1 MLFLAL
7 QSLDLFVRDFL
18 LDCFLRV
25 ESRGDWRRMKVG
37 LIGHRGAGKTTI
49 FNMLTGLQAQTGG
62 FGGKE
67 ELHLGVIK
75 VPDPRIDKLSAIFKP
90 KKTTYAE
97 IRFSDFP
104 PSEDEN
110 LKSNQALVAQMREVD
125 AITLV
130 LRNFGADAKP
140 LRELNDHMT
149 EMILADL
156 AVVENRRS
164 RLKKEKARPQEEA
177 LLARCAEALEN
188 EQSLRALSFSADEE
202 NLASGFG
209 FLSRKPLLVIFN
221 QPEEQAG
228 KPLEAAHRRE
238 LDDRG
243 LQGLALAGKVEM
255 EIAQLDEGDRVAFLK
270 EIGID
275 EPARERFIRAS
286 YALLNLI
293 SFFTAGEDEVR
304 AWTIT
309 LGTVAKKAA
318 GKIHSDIERGF
329 IRAEVIAY
337 DEFIVYG
344 SEAKCR
350 EAGKLRLE
358 GKDYPV
364 KDADIIHF
372 RFAV

>member
-1 MLFLAL
+1 
-7 QSLDLFVRDFL
+7 
-18 LDCFLRV
+18 
-25 ESRGDWRRMKVG
+25 MKVG

-67 ELHLGVIK
+67 EIHLGVIK
-75 VPDPRIDKLSAIFKP
+75 VPDARIDKLSAIFKP

-97 IRFSDFP
+97 IRFTDFP
-104 PSEDEN
+104 PSEGEEN
-110 LKSNQALVAQMREVD
+110 LKSNQAMVAQMREVD

-130 LRNFGADAKP
+130 LRDFGADAKP
-140 LRELNDHMT
+140 IKELTDLMT

-164 RLKKEKARPQEEA
+164 RLKKEKARPQEEV
-177 LLARCAEALEN
+177 LLARCADALEN

-202 NLASGFG
+202 SLASGFG

-221 QPEEQAG
+221 EPEEQAA
-228 KPLEAAHRRE
+228 KPLDPAYQQE
-238 LDDRG
+238 LNRRG

-255 EIAQLDEGDRVAFLK
+255 EIAQLDENDRVGFLK

-309 LGTVAKKAA
+309 QGTVAKKAA

-329 IRAEVIAY
+329 IRAEVVAY
-337 DEFIVYG
+337 EDFIVYG
-344 SEAKCR
+344 SEAKCK

-358 GKDYPV
+358 GKEYLV

>member
-1 MLFLAL
+1 
-7 QSLDLFVRDFL
+7 
-18 LDCFLRV
+18 
-25 ESRGDWRRMKVG
+25 MKVG

-67 ELHLGVIK
+67 EIHLGVIK
-75 VPDPRIDKLSAIFKP
+75 VPDARIDKLSQIFKP

-97 IRFSDFP
+97 IRFTDFP
-104 PSEDEN
+104 PSEGEEN
-110 LKSNQALVAQMREVD
+110 LKSNQALVTQMREVD

-130 LRNFGADAKP
+130 LRDFGAGANPIK
-140 LRELNDHMT
+140 ELNDLMT

-177 LLARCAEALEN
+177 LLTRCSEALEN
-188 EQSLRALSFSADEE
+188 EVSLRTLSFSADEE

-209 FLSRKPLLVIFN
+209 FLSRKPVLVIFN
-221 QPEEQAG
+221 QSEEQAG
-228 KPLEAAHRRE
+228 QSLSSSYQEE
-238 LDDRG
+238 LDRRQ

-255 EIAQLDEGDRVAFLK
+255 EIAQLDENDRTAFLR
-270 EIGID
+270 EIGIE

-293 SFFTAGEDEVR
+293 SFFTTGEDEVR

-309 LGTVAKKAA
+309 QGAVARKAA

-329 IRAEVIAY
+329 IRAEVVPY
-337 DEFIVYG
+337 DEFVIYG
-344 SEAKCR
+344 SDAKCK

-358 GKDYPV
+358 GKDYIV
-364 KDADIIHF
+364 QDGDIIHF

>member
-1 MLFLAL
+1 
-7 QSLDLFVRDFL
+7 
-18 LDCFLRV
+18 
-25 ESRGDWRRMKVG
+25 MKVG

-67 ELHLGVIK
+67 EIHLGVIK
-75 VPDPRIDKLSAIFKP
+75 VPDARIDKLSQIFKP

-97 IRFSDFP
+97 IRFTDFP
-104 PSEDEN
+104 PSEGEGN
-110 LKSNQALVAQMREVD
+110 LKSNQALVTQMREVD

-130 LRNFGADAKP
+130 LRDFGAGANPIK
-140 LRELNDHMT
+140 ELNDLMT

-177 LLARCAEALEN
+177 LLDRCSEALEN
-188 EQSLRALSFSADEE
+188 EVSLRTLSFSADEE

-209 FLSRKPLLVIFN
+209 FLSRKPVLVIFN
-221 QPEEQAG
+221 QSEEQAG
-228 KPLEAAHRRE
+228 QSLSSSYQEE
-238 LDDRG
+238 LDRRQ

-255 EIAQLDEGDRVAFLK
+255 EIAQLDENDRTAFLR
-270 EIGID
+270 EIGIE

-293 SFFTAGEDEVR
+293 SFFTTGEDEVR

-309 LGTVAKKAA
+309 QGAVARKAA

-329 IRAEVIAY
+329 IRAEVVPY
-337 DEFIVYG
+337 DEFVIYG
-344 SEAKCR
+344 SDAKCK

-358 GKDYPV
+358 GKDYLV
-364 KDADIIHF
+364 KDGDIIHF